1 MIELSRHVALIL
13 VVVAGIGWVL
23 WSGLL
28 LDDLHAIGVLFDVRT
43 DRQPELRIS
52 LRSADEW

>member
-43 DRQPELRIS
+43 DR
-52 LRSADEW
+52 